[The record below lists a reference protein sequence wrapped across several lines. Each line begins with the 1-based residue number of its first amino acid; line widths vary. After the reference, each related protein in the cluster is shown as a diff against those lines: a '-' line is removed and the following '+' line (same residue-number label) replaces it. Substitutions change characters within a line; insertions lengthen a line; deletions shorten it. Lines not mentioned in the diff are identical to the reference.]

1 MSNCHR
7 CGDESHV
14 FGFSMFNTQMICMPC
29 VDEERAHPDFKR
41 ARDEEYAHV
50 SRGNLN
56 FEGIGLPEDLSK
68 KYQETNTT
76 CH

>member
-7 CGDESHV
+7 CAKESKS
-14 FGFSMFNTQMICMPC
+14 FAFSMFNTQMICLYC
-29 VDEERAHPDFKR
+29 YAEERAHPDFQK
-41 ARDEEYAHV
+41 ARDEEYAQV

-68 KYQETNTT
+68 KYQETSKLY
-76 CH
+76 